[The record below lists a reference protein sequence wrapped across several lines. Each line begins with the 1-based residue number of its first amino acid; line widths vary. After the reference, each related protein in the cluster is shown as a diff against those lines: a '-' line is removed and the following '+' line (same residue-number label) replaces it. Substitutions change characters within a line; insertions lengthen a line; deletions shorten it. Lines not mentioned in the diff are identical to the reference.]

1 MDNLNNFK
9 EALQIELD
17 KELDAMSTFSEEMAE
32 HIRNVYADLNKQ
44 REEWI
49 KTHQSTQES
58 NDKNIINES

>member
-1 MDNLNNFK
+1 MNDNLNQFK
-9 EALQIELD
+9 KELQIQLD
-17 KELDAMSTFSEEMAE
+17 KELDEMPTFTEEMAE

-58 NDKNIINES
+58 NN